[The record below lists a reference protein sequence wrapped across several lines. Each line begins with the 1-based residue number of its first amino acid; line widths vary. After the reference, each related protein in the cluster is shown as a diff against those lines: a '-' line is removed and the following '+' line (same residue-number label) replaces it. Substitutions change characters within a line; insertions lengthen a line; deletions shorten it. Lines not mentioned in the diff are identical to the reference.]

1 MAYDENTKPNVIISA
16 LYNLLEKVFN
26 SIDNYLTVGVKGSVG
41 YENYDGYDFFKQDI
55 IGTRMKQIINYNSTL
70 GTSSSY
76 TSASFTAQDGG
87 QYNYKEIRVFLYQ
100 EGSTDTDVIVQQS
113 PDNSNWYDI
122 ASANNG
128 GSAVTTLKVDIYLP
142 YVRVVEKN
150 NDGTNAQS
158 KNVLFVYLVP

>member
-1 MAYDENTKPNVIISA
+1 MWSVREALQKLWQMIYDA
-16 LYNLLEKVFN
+16 FN
-26 SIDNYLTVGVKGSVG
+26 STDKYLTVGVKGSVG
-41 YENYDGYDFFKQDI
+41 YENYDGYDFFKHDI
-55 IGTRMKQIINYNSTL
+55 IGTRMKQIINYTSTL

-122 ASANNG
+122 DSRNNG
-128 GSAVTTLKVDIYLP
+128 GSAVTTFKVDIYLP
-142 YVRVVEKN
+142 YVRVKEVN

-158 KNVLFVYLVP
+158 KNVLFAYLVP